1 MRTRLLVAMLCVC
14 LASAASAQTPSSK
27 VDPAEVRALV
37 AQYELASADNTRKC
51 KISLDAK
58 PAGPGFLLIF
68 DRAPCG
74 AQFGFLGEVAAWTPG
89 VAGAIL
95 LIGRD
100 GKPVAEFTEGVGGVY
115 EALRDNDA
123 VYFLANL
130 QFVDPAER
138 VQVADVLGDWNLQRP
153 GGTLLCRITLTDKV
167 AGDELYGMRV
177 QPNCDQSIER
187 LGVTMWQLER
197 GDVVLRSPNGE
208 SLRFGR
214 QDGNIWGR
222 VPDKPRPLLMT
233 RP

>member
-1 MRTRLLVAMLCVC
+1 MHTRFLIAMLCVC
-14 LASAASAQTPSSK
+14 FASGASGQTPSSK

-37 AQYELASADNTRKC
+37 AQYELASADNARKC
-51 KISLDAK
+51 KVSLDPK
-58 PAGPGFLLIF
+58 PTGPGFLLVF
-68 DRAPCG
+68 DRAPCS
-74 AQFGFLGEVAAWTPG
+74 AQFGFLAEVAAWTPG

-100 GKPVAEFTEGVGGVY
+100 GKAVAEFTEGVGGVY
-115 EALRDNDA
+115 EAIRENDA

-130 QFVDPAER
+130 QFVDPSER

-153 GGTLLCRITLTDKV
+153 GGAPLCRIILTDQI
-167 AGDELYGMRV
+167 AGDEVYAMRV

-187 LGVTMWQLER
+187 LGATMWQLER

-214 QDGNIWGR
+214 QDNNVWAK
-222 VPDKPRPLLMT
+222 VPDKPRPLLLS